1 MSTPIQVFK
10 RKLTNLS
17 SANPLLWMGRLKA
30 GIQLDLAWLE
40 QNEVK
45 PTGFFLDQVLEGK
58 KKVPI
63 CLVHNPRFGDEN
75 QSSRKLAQLV
85 RNQETLLQERGVND
99 MFLAWPFVAGRWPD
113 GSYFRTPFLFIPLRL
128 EKDSSHWSLHPE
140 LERAILNPAYL
151 LAYAHHFSLP
161 PDPDLY
167 EKELDLESESRIEFL
182 RQLYEKIKGSNLH
195 LNFNSDLFSEPIHP
209 FQNWKKSEPPAGFEP
224 GTIKLRQEAALG
236 LFSFSDSLLL
246 PDFEFLEKEQI
257 DLESI
262 FLKPLN
268 PGPGSELAAIQPLEA
283 DGSQE
288 ECLQQIQEGHSLVV
302 QGPPGTGKSQL
313 IANVMARMASMGR
326 SVLLVCQK
334 RVALEVVRNR
344 LTELGVGEHLA
355 MWADFKND
363 VAPLYQQ
370 IGLQIERLE
379 LIEEKNKDLSTVV
392 KERSFWRNAQE
403 MQSIVNTWQDWRD
416 ALFNETEAGMHWLEL
431 TKAIHAT
438 EIPTLEA
445 DLSGFKRD
453 EWLDFLRKL
462 RVEWSRI
469 FQSRSPGTWLA
480 WRSDWIHAGF
490 SVEKLQQ
497 LSAQLG
503 HLRTEA
509 ETKGLSL
516 TPEHWEHWKNTQA
529 FTSTP
534 PIPEISFLPKDA
546 EANFLNTSPSEFLH
560 ELKAQRENW
569 ERFKEWGFYQFLS
582 YPKASSYL
590 AFWEESQA
598 GRKVW
603 FRIQSIWQSGKK
615 EFLRFLKTE
624 QRKISKPESLPDFIK
639 LSAEVTGPAGF
650 LDKVKTDYALIPSG
664 LDLEEWISWSLKV
677 EAALEKWIQFQIWHQ
692 QLPVF
697 VQDLLS
703 RPGTLASALSFLQK
717 GQSLLQQLKAGIAA
731 GFSEK
736 QAWNVFLHTQADWLA
751 HFQQQAAVI
760 QAGDASLQRFN
771 SEEKELIF
779 RLLAHPSFQNPVAET
794 WLDTLDQIWL
804 LFWRDRLWI
813 LLPGLHYPEDQLEKD
828 RRILQDLLAEKRTL
842 SRELLKLRVEENS
855 YKNLE
860 RNRLQN
866 RITYRGLYQQVS
878 RKRKRQPLRSLWEPF
893 GEEILRL
900 VPCWLATPE
909 SVSATFPMSARF
921 DLVIFDE
928 ASQCFAENGIPA
940 AFRGRQLLVLGDDKQ
955 LPPNQLFSTRWE
967 EDGDLEEY
975 FTGQDSLLD
984 LARQFLPRKMLK
996 GHYRSAYPEL
1006 IQFSNAHF
1014 YQNQLEVIP
1023 APETLEVRP
1032 PRIEFHRVNG
1042 VWENQQ
1048 NELEAGQLVR
1058 DLLEVLRQEPHA
1070 NIGIITF
1077 NQKQQL
1083 RIEEELEYQSR
1094 QQGILLPG
1102 DLFVKNIENVQG
1114 DERDQI
1120 WFSIGYA
1127 PSANGKWIQQFG
1139 SLSQEGGEN
1148 RLNVAI
1154 SRARQRIRLYSSV
1167 WPGDFHAQEN
1177 GPQGPS
1183 LLKKYL
1189 EMAAEWSAQREVNTG
1204 NVLVTGSLNRQFDLR
1219 FEQGHWILQMNHP
1232 DPLYGPASVKDLL
1245 AIRPAYLEKLGYQV
1259 RLALKWDFFTRQV
1272 D

>member
-1 MSTPIQVFK
+1 MNSPIQVFK

-45 PTGFFLDQVLEGK
+45 PTGFFLDQILEGK

-113 GSYFRTPFLFIPLRL
+113 GSYFRTPFLFIPVRL
-128 EKDSSHWSLHPE
+128 EMDSSQWNLRPE

-167 EKELDLESESRIEFL
+167 EKELDLESESRIEFI
-182 RQLYEKIKGSNLH
+182 RQLYEKIKSSHLN
-195 LNFNSDLFSEPIHP
+195 LNFNSDLFSEPIQP

-224 GTIKLRQEAALG
+224 GTMKLRQEAALG

-288 ECLQQIQEGHSLVV
+288 ECLQHIQEGHSLVV

-313 IANVMARMASMGR
+313 IANVMARLASMGR

-344 LTELGVGEHLA
+344 LTQLGIGEHLA

-363 VAPLYQQ
+363 LGQLYQQ

-392 KERSFWRNAQE
+392 KERSFRRNAQE
-403 MQSIVNTWQDWRD
+403 MQSIVNTWQNWRD

-431 TKAIHAT
+431 TKAIHTT
-438 EIPTLEA
+438 EIPNLDA
-445 DLSGFKRD
+445 DLFRFKRD

-462 RVEWSRI
+462 RLEWSRI
-469 FQSRSPGTWLA
+469 FQSRMPGSWLS
-480 WRSDWIHAGF
+480 WRSDWNHAGF
-490 SVEKLQQ
+490 SVEKLQE

-503 HLRTEA
+503 HLKAEA

-516 TPEHWEHWKNTQA
+516 TPQHWENWKNTQA
-529 FTSTP
+529 FTFYP
-534 PIPEISFLPKDA
+534 PIPEIACLPKDA
-546 EANFLNTSPSEFLH
+546 EANFLKASPSDLLQ
-560 ELKAQRENW
+560 ELKDQREIW
-569 ERFKEWGFYQFLS
+569 ERFRDLGFHQFLS
-582 YPKASSYL
+582 FPKASSFL

-598 GRKVW
+598 GKKVW
-603 FRIQSIWQSGKK
+603 FQIQSIWQSDKK

-624 QRKISKPESLPDFIK
+624 LPKTSKPESLLDFIR

-650 LDKVKTDYALIPSG
+650 QDKVKTDYALIPSG
-664 LDLEEWISWSLKV
+664 LELEEWISWSLKV
-677 EAALEKWIQFQIWHQ
+677 EDALEKWLQFQTWHK
-692 QLPVF
+692 QLPEF
-697 VQDLLS
+697 AKELLS
-703 RPGTLASALSFLQK
+703 NAGTFAIAHNFLQQ
-717 GQSLLQQLKAGIAA
+717 GQTTLKHVKAGFDQ
-731 GFSEK
+731 GFSDK
-736 QAWNVFLHTQADWLA
+736 QAWVVFLQSPLEWLQ
-751 HFQQQAAVI
+751 HFQQHAAVI

-804 LFWRDRLWI
+804 HFWRDRLWI

-828 RRILQDLLAEKRTL
+828 RRILQELLAEKRTL

-866 RITYRGLYQQVS
+866 RVTYRGLYQQVS
-878 RKRKRQPLRSLWEPF
+878 RKRKRQPLRSLWKPF

-900 VPCWLATPE
+900 VPCWLTTPE

-928 ASQCFAENGIPA
+928 ASQCFAENGIPSA
-940 AFRGRQLLVLGDDKQ
+940 YRGRQLLVLGDDKQ

-984 LARQFLPRKMLK
+984 LARQFLPRRMLK

-1023 APETLEVRP
+1023 APETLKVRP

-1048 NELEAGQLVR
+1048 NEQEAVQLVQ
-1058 DLLEVLRQEPHA
+1058 DLLAAIKQEPHA

-1083 RIEEELEYQSR
+1083 RIEEELEYQAR
-1094 QQGILLPG
+1094 QNGVLLPAG
-1102 DLFVKNIENVQG
+1102 LFVKNIENVQG

-1154 SRARQRIRLYSSV
+1154 SRARQAIRIYASV
-1167 WPGDFHAQEN
+1167 WPGDFHAQES
-1177 GPQGPS
+1177 GPRGPW
-1183 LLKKYL
+1183 LLKQYL
-1189 EMAAEWSAQREVNTG
+1189 EMAAGWSAQKKVNEE
-1204 NVLVTGSLNRQFDLR
+1204 NQLVSGSLSRQFELKKV
-1219 FEQGHWILQMNHP
+1219 QGQWTLEMTRADILFGQ
-1232 DPLYGPASVKDLL
+1232 ASVKDLL
-1245 AIRPAYLEKLGYQV
+1245 AIRPAYLEELGYQV
-1259 RLALKWDFFTRQV
+1259 RINLKWDFFGRRV